1 MKPPHT
7 TTLLLILGALAGPVA
22 CSSEEHHDDPAP
34 TQAQQEAPTNRIEIP
49 ATVRSNLGITFVPV
63 ERRRVE
69 STIRVPGAFELRPL
83 ARREYRLTLDATI
96 ELHVD
101 QYQQVQPGDL
111 LFRFRSPTWPEL
123 QHEIIAGEQDM
134 ATARAEIDVVT
145 ARIDETRSK
154 LAVLNERL
162 ATLAQAQFKQADLEA
177 QAAQLEA
184 ALPRLDAE
192 LALAR
197 TRLDNARRTHDHAL
211 HRAAAAAGIPEDDLI
226 KETQGQD
233 PHPAYRDI
241 DWIDIRATAPGIVES
256 LHATDGTFIE
266 APSIV
271 LATVDPA
278 MVRFRAVA
286 LQADLPRFADKT
298 EARIVPPATPGIPI
312 ADAVNASLAI
322 GLEAHPEQR
331 TITLLASP
339 DDTRPWIRPGVSAFL
354 EVVVDT
360 SGGPA
365 LAIPRAAVVKD
376 GITHV
381 FFRRDPADPNK
392 AIRVEADMGPTDG
405 RWVAI
410 NSGISLQDQ
419 IVLNGAYELKLAS
432 QQSGVA
438 QKGGHFHADGTF
450 HAEDH

>member
-1 MKPPHT
+1 MKPHRPAT
-7 TTLLLILGALAGPVA
+7 ILILALALAGPLA
-22 CSSEEHHDDPAP
+22 CSSESQPDDAP
-34 TQAQQEAPTNRIEIP
+34 KQAEADAPTNRIEIP
-49 ATVRSNLGITFVPV
+49 PTVQTNLGITFVPV

-83 ARREYRLTLDATI
+83 ARREYRLTLDATV

-101 QYQQVQPGDL
+101 QYQRVEPGDL

-123 QHEIIAGEQDM
+123 QHEIIAGEQDI
-134 ATARAEIDVVT
+134 ATARAEIDVAA
-145 ARIDETRSK
+145 ARINETRRK
-154 LAVLNERL
+154 LDVLNDRL

-177 QAAQLEA
+177 EAAQLEA
-184 ALPRLDAE
+184 ALPRLEAE

-197 TRLDNARRTHDHAL
+197 TTLDNAHRTHDHAL
-211 HRAAAAAGIPEDDLI
+211 HRAAAAAGIPEEDLI
-226 KETQGQD
+226 AQTTGQD
-233 PHPAYRDI
+233 PHPVYRDI
-241 DWIDIRATAPGIVES
+241 VWIDIRASAPGIVES
-256 LHATDGTFIE
+256 LHATDGAFIE

-271 LATVDPA
+271 LSTVDPA

-286 LQADLPRFADKT
+286 LQADLPRFDDT
-298 EARIVPPATPGIPI
+298 LDARIVPPATRGIPF
-312 ADAVNASLAI
+312 ADAVNASLSI

-331 TITLLASP
+331 TITLLAAP
-339 DDTRPWIRPGVSAFL
+339 DEPRPWIRPGVSAFL
-354 EVVVDT
+354 EVVVDA
-360 SGGPA
+360 SAGPA

-392 AIRVEADMGPTDG
+392 AIRVEADMGTTDG
-405 RWVAI
+405 RWVVI